1 MRQIGIQLLQLKM
14 VTLLI
19 HEDMNDDA
27 VQIHQHPAGFTVS
40 FHRTNFVSVF
50 TNTVLD
56 IIGNRMCLPYT
67 RRTAD
72 HNVINKGIQLAKIIQ
87 QWAFPFFS
95 STAFCT
101 MLNNS
106 SI

>member
-19 HEDMNDDA
+19 HEYMNDDA

-72 HNVINKGIQLAKIIQ
+72 HNVINKGIQLVEII
-87 QWAFPFFS
+87 
-95 STAFCT
+95 
-101 MLNNS
+101 
-106 SI
+106 